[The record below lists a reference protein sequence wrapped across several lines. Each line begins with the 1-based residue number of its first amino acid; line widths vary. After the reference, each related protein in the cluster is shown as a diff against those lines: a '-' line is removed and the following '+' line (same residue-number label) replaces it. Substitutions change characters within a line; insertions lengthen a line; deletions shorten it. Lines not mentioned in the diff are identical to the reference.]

1 MYSIHC
7 IYFYVSKSCLFLS
20 LSFELVGYNINFCFA
35 DRSHSHDFA
44 KQFDD
49 SYTKMQAY
57 VKVLENE
64 VAQREKLIELLEN
77 GQTFYEV
84 QNDDAMVVA
93 NVRIFS
99 LTIFSSLKDA
109 VYFLI
114 ARFSNLRFDSGI
126 SMTKFY
132 HN

>member
-1 MYSIHC
+1 MPLLAKCS
-7 IYFYVSKSCLFLS
+7 VLFL
-20 LSFELVGYNINFCFA
+20 

-49 SYTKMQAY
+49 SYNKIQSY

-64 VAQREKLIELLEN
+64 IEQRSKLVELLEN

-93 NVRIFS
+93 NVSIC
-99 LTIFSSLKDA
+99 LDNQNIVLK
-109 VYFLI
+109 I
-114 ARFSNLRFDSGI
+114 LRLC
-126 SMTKFY
+126 
-132 HN
+132 